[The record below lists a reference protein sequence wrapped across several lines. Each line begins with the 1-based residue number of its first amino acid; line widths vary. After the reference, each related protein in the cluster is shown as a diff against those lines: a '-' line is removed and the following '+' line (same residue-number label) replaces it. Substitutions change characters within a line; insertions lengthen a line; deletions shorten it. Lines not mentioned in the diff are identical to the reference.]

1 MKKTII
7 SLVAILSLCHAFAQR
22 ETEGLNKLLCNLGKQ
37 DQEVRLNLNRA
48 VQRGIADSIVYYAE
62 MQTMTDLTNQQQL
75 QQICKSGI
83 PENLSPEAYN
93 AIFLIVDHADIQF
106 QKRHFR
112 TLSNLAKQGHIK
124 PSSMAT
130 LQDRMLMRRNRKQIY
145 GTQTVAK
152 PIVITGNETKTQMT
166 NYVWPVK
173 APTKLNMRRS
183 GVGLCAIEEQTHSHA
198 LYGYE
203 MIYDP
208 ALSKHDIRKLTR
220 KE

>member
-7 SLVAILSLCHAFAQR
+7 SLFTILSLCHAFAQC
-22 ETEGLNKLLCNLGKQ
+22 EIEDLNKLLCNIGQQ
-37 DQEVRLNLNRA
+37 DQEVRINLNRA
-48 VQRGIADSIVYYAE
+48 VQQGIADSIVHYAE
-62 MQTMTDLTNQQQL
+62 MQALTDLANQQQL
-75 QQICKSGI
+75 QQICKNRI
-83 PENLSPEAYN
+83 PDNLSTEAYN
-93 AIFLIVDHADIQF
+93 AIFLIVDHADVKF
-106 QKRHFR
+106 QKRNFR
-112 TLSNLAKQGHIK
+112 TLNDLSKRGHIP

-130 LQDRMLMRRNRKQIY
+130 LQDRILMSRNRKQIY

-152 PIVITGNETKTQMT
+152 SIVITGGETKPQMT

-173 APTKLNMRRS
+173 APEKLNLRRAE
-183 GVGLCAIEEQTHSHA
+183 VGLCTIEEQAQSHA

-208 ALSKHDIRKLTR
+208 TLTKHDIRTLTR

>member
-48 VQRGIADSIVYYAE
+48 VQQGIADSIVYYAE

-75 QQICKSGI
+75 QQICKSRI
-83 PENLSPEAYN
+83 PDGLSAEAYH
-93 AIFLIVDHADIQF
+93 AIFLIVDHADIKF

-112 TLSNLAKQGHIK
+112 TLNDLTKRGNIS

-152 PIVITGNETKTQMT
+152 PIVITDNETKPQMT

-173 APTKLNMRRS
+173 APDKLNLRRAE
-183 GVGLCAIEEQTHSHA
+183 VCLCTIEEQAQSHA